1 MGNDIATLPSSGE
14 LIPQSFLFDTL
25 VRQIN
30 TGNPKIIISLSQLC
44 WEMGREETE
53 VCSLLWIH
61 RNRSWQSK
69 KIVAHTYDMVG
80 DVCWDL
86 PMKFEGVPDT
96 QVLVLSD
103 QIARDI
109 YDLKIRLLGFMRDRW
124 YELDD
129 PSGFVLIDLWSD
141 MAFVKKAENA
151 LLRPPD
157 IRALW
162 V

>member
-1 MGNDIATLPSSGE
+1 MGNGIVIFSSSGE
-14 LIPQSFLFDTL
+14 PIPQSFLFETL

-30 TGNPKIIISLSQLC
+30 TGNPKIIISFSQLC

-53 VCSLLWIH
+53 VYDLLQIYIH
-61 RNRSWQSK
+61 RSWQLARTISDTHD
-69 KIVAHTYDMVG
+69 IVSEA
-80 DVCWDL
+80 CWDV
-86 PMKFEGVPDT
+86 PTRHEGVPDMP
-96 QVLVLSD
+96 VLLLSD

-129 PSGFVLIDLWSD
+129 PSGLVLIDLWSD
-141 MAFVKKAENA
+141 MTLMKKAENA